1 MKEEKTF
8 IGIDVSKEKLDVGVR
23 PQVDFM
29 TFANTEDGISL
40 LTDFVKSKQPELIV
54 LEATGVGNG
63 CSQILGCCKASRSL
77 CQSQTGERFCQSYG
91 CSGQD
96 G

>member
-29 TFANTEDGISL
+29 TFCQYGRRHISDDGFRKVKTAGANC
-40 LTDFVKSKQPELIV
+40 
-54 LEATGVGNG
+54 A
-63 CSQILGCCKASRSL
+63 
-77 CQSQTGERFCQSYG
+77 
-91 CSGQD
+91 
-96 G
+96 

>member
-29 TFANTEDGISL
+29 TFANNGRRHIPDDG
-40 LTDFVKSKQPELIV
+40 FRKVK
-54 LEATGVGNG
+54 N
-63 CSQILGCCKASRSL
+63 SRS
-77 CQSQTGERFCQSYG
+77 
-91 CSGQD
+91 
-96 G
+96 

>member
-8 IGIDVSKEKLDVGVR
+8 IGIDVSKEKLDVGIR

-40 LTDFVKSKQPELIV
+40 LTDFVKSNMGSVI
-54 LEATGVGNG
+54 
-63 CSQILGCCKASRSL
+63 
-77 CQSQTGERFCQSYG
+77 
-91 CSGQD
+91 
-96 G
+96 

>member
-29 TFANTEDGISL
+29 TFANTYYTCVSSQA
-40 LTDFVKSKQPELIV
+40 FVTTP
-54 LEATGVGNG
+54 
-63 CSQILGCCKASRSL
+63 R
-77 CQSQTGERFCQSYG
+77 
-91 CSGQD
+91 
-96 G
+96 